1 MMNMQMNKQRMGF
14 ILLLILLFTFML
26 GYGLAN
32 VAKSNKI
39 WTGSRKPAL
48 NIVNIERRIQ
58 KDTPVIFEK
67 EYQRSAKVIVS
78 EFPYQ
83 EDIIGKTLTEIRKKY
98 SIANGFTIYWQDTN
112 LMIHQSLDDWSPG
125 DKQTLRLKE
134 YRGMVA
140 VYQGYDEKNDGLLR
154 VTAIRFSTLPTQIQQ
169 SIREG
174 KYEFKDEQALND
186 ALENM
191 DEYI

>member
-1 MMNMQMNKQRMGF
+1 MNKQRTGF
-14 ILLLILLFTFML
+14 VLVLILLLTFML
-26 GYGLAN
+26 GYSLAN
-32 VAKSNKI
+32 VARSNKI
-39 WTGSRKPAL
+39 WTGSRKPAI

-58 KDTPVIFEK
+58 KDTPVTFEK
-67 EYQRSAKVIVS
+67 EYQRSAKIIIS
-78 EFPYQ
+78 EFPYKD
-83 EDIIGKTLTEIRKKY
+83 DIIGKTLTEIRKTY
-98 SIANGFTIYWQDTN
+98 TIANGFTIYWQDAT
-112 LMIHQSLDDWSPG
+112 LMIHLSVDDWAPG
-125 DKQTLRLKE
+125 DKQKLRLKE

-140 VYQGYDEKNDGLLR
+140 VYQGPDVKSDGLLR
-154 VTAIRFSTLPTQIQQ
+154 VTAIKFSTLPTQIQQ

>member
-1 MMNMQMNKQRMGF
+1 LNKQRTGF
-14 ILLLILLFTFML
+14 FLLLILLFTFML

-39 WTGSRKPAL
+39 WTGSRKPAI
-48 NIVNIERRIQ
+48 NIVNIERSVQ
-58 KDTPVIFEK
+58 KDTPVIFEQ

-83 EDIIGKTLTEIRKKY
+83 ADIIGKTLTEIRKKY
-98 SIANGFTIYWQDTN
+98 SITNGFTIYWQDAT
-112 LMIHQSLDDWSPG
+112 LMIHQRVNDWSPG
-125 DKQTLRLKE
+125 DKSKLRLKE
-134 YRGMVA
+134 YRSMVA
-140 VYQGYDEKNDGLLR
+140 VYQGPDEENDGLLR
-154 VTAIRFSTLPTQIQQ
+154 VTAIRFETLPTQIQQ

-174 KYEFKDEQALND
+174 KYEFEDEQALND

>member
-1 MMNMQMNKQRMGF
+1 MNKQRMGF

-39 WTGSRKPAL
+39 WTGSKKPAI

-67 EYQRSAKVIVS
+67 EYQLSGKVIVS
-78 EFPYQ
+78 KFPYQ
-83 EDIIGKTLTEIRKKY
+83 EDIIGMTLTEIRKKY
-98 SIANGFTIYWQDTN
+98 SIANGFTIYWQDAT
-112 LMIHQSLDDWSPG
+112 LMIHQRLEGWAPE
-125 DKQTLRLKE
+125 DKSKLRLKE

-140 VYQGYDEKNDGLLR
+140 VYQGPDKQNDGLLR
-154 VTAIRFSTLPTQIQQ
+154 VTAIKFVTLPTQIQQ